1 MPIATDCLPHQV
13 EEAAATA
20 RAERERQEE
29 VRRMACTDCV
39 PHQRDCVPH
48 PRDCVPHQHACVPHQ
63 ERRAA
68 SLARYAG
75 ARAWAAQ
82 HADPAV
88 QPAALRDAEEEA
100 KAAAR
105 RAEHEAE
112 VVRHEHFRREV
123 WLRELLA
130 REDSL
135 RRENAKYV

>member
-1 MPIATDCLPHQV
+1 MHADCLPPQV

-29 VRRMACTDCV
+29 VRRIACTDCV

-48 PRDCVPHQHACVPHQ
+48 PRDCVPHQ

-68 SLARYAG
+68 SLARYAC

-82 HADPAV
+82 HADQAV

-123 WLRELLA
+123 WLIA
-130 REDSL
+130 TDCD
-135 RRENAKYV
+135 

>member
-1 MPIATDCLPHQV
+1 MLIATDCLPHQV

-48 PRDCVPHQHACVPHQ
+48 PRDCVPHPRDCDPHQRDCVPHQ

-82 HADPAV
+82 HADQAV

-123 WLRELLA
+123 WLIA
-130 REDSL
+130 TDCD
-135 RRENAKYV
+135 

>member
-1 MPIATDCLPHQV
+1 MLIATDCLPHQV

-29 VRRMACTDCV
+29 VRRIACTDCV

-48 PRDCVPHQHACVPHQ
+48 PRDCVPHQ

-82 HADPAV
+82 HADQAV

-100 KAAAR
+100 QAAAR

-123 WLRELLA
+123 WLIA
-130 REDSL
+130 TDCD
-135 RRENAKYV
+135 

>member
-1 MPIATDCLPHQV
+1 MLIATDCLPHQV

-29 VRRMACTDCV
+29 VRRIACT
-39 PHQRDCVPH
+39 DCVPH
-48 PRDCVPHQHACVPHQ
+48 PRDCVPHPRDCVPHQ

-68 SLARYAG
+68 SLARYAC

-100 KAAAR
+100 QAAAR

-123 WLRELLA
+123 WLIA
-130 REDSL
+130 RDCMLIATECD
-135 RRENAKYV
+135 

>member
-1 MPIATDCLPHQV
+1 MLIATDCLPHQV

-29 VRRMACTDCV
+29 VRRIACT
-39 PHQRDCVPH
+39 DCVPH
-48 PRDCVPHQHACVPHQ
+48 PRDCVHHPHDCVPHQRDCVPHQ

-82 HADPAV
+82 HADPAL

-123 WLRELLA
+123 WLIA
-130 REDSL
+130 TDCD
-135 RRENAKYV
+135 